1 MLEAGLALITACL
14 PTLSNL
20 AREVSFRRA
29 ADSIRSAF
37 PLLSHGSSETSQSG
51 QGLSNPY
58 VDLSDRHSDASDV
71 ELAKPAEPTARTEYA
86 MQDLGP
92 NQPQRA
98 TAAARV

>member
-14 PTLSNL
+14 PTLSTL

-29 ADSIRSAF
+29 TDSIRSAL
-37 PLLSHGSSETSQSG
+37 PLLSHRSSETSQSG

-71 ELAKPAEPTARTEYA
+71 ELAKRTDRA
-86 MQDLGP
+86 DRVCDAGLG
-92 NQPQRA
+92 A
-98 TAAARV
+98 